1 MNLHKKNVMGAFL
14 ILTLPQLCFCV
25 SCRRLIT
32 TLKIM
37 VFHRA
42 IRENTLGPYSAVYK
56 TVKQS
61 SKEGRILQGDPQGCG
76 HLSGRRKN

>member
-1 MNLHKKNVMGAFL
+1 M
-14 ILTLPQLCFCV
+14 
-25 SCRRLIT
+25 
-32 TLKIM
+32 LKIM

-61 SKEGRILQGDPQGCG
+61 SKEGRVLQGDPQGRG